1 MTGHLERR
9 SSLHSSQVLRGA
21 SPGARASRP
30 QRVEGPGCSKR
41 AGRPRSRGPRTC
53 PAGPRRSFAG
63 YRGTALALALA
74 LSSLGGLGSATE
86 AVAASTIEEGRK
98 IALDRKKGNCMA
110 CHIIDGAT
118 LPGNIGPPLVAM
130 KARFPDKAKL
140 RAQIW
145 DSSQINPR
153 TLMPPFG
160 RHEILTEDEIDK
172 VVEFVHSL

>member
-1 MTGHLERR
+1 MGRFSET
-9 SSLHSSQVLRGA
+9 VLAVTIAAASIAGA
-21 SPGARASRP
+21 
-30 QRVEGPGCSKR
+30 
-41 AGRPRSRGPRTC
+41 
-53 PAGPRRSFAG
+53 
-63 YRGTALALALA
+63 
-74 LSSLGGLGSATE
+74 GSVTS
-86 AVAASTIEEGRK
+86 AVAASMIDEGRE
-98 IALDRKKGNCMA
+98 IALDRRKGNCMA
-110 CHIIDGAT
+110 CHVIAGAT

-160 RHEILTEDEIDK
+160 RHGILTEDEIDK

>member
-1 MTGHLERR
+1 MTLGDRDTMGR
-9 SSLHSSQVLRGA
+9 LRETA
-21 SPGARASRP
+21 LFVAIAAAC
-30 QRVEGPGCSKR
+30 VAGPGI
-41 AGRPRSRGPRTC
+41 
-53 PAGPRRSFAG
+53 
-63 YRGTALALALA
+63 
-74 LSSLGGLGSATE
+74 ATE
-86 AVAASTIEEGRK
+86 AGAESMIDQGRE
-98 IALDRKKGNCMA
+98 IALDRRKGNCMA
-110 CHIIDGAT
+110 CHVMAGAT

>member
-1 MTGHLERR
+1 MGR
-9 SSLHSSQVLRGA
+9 LRETALVVAIAAA
-21 SPGARASRP
+21 SVA
-30 QRVEGPGCSKR
+30 GPGI
-41 AGRPRSRGPRTC
+41 
-53 PAGPRRSFAG
+53 
-63 YRGTALALALA
+63 
-74 LSSLGGLGSATE
+74 ATE
-86 AVAASTIEEGRK
+86 AGAASMIEEGRE
-98 IALDRKKGNCMA
+98 IALDRRKGNCMA
-110 CHIIDGAT
+110 CHVMAGAT

-153 TLMPPFG
+153 SLMPPFG

>member
-1 MTGHLERR
+1 MGR
-9 SSLHSSQVLRGA
+9 LRETALFVAIAAA
-21 SPGARASRP
+21 SVA
-30 QRVEGPGCSKR
+30 GPGIATV
-41 AGRPRSRGPRTC
+41 AG
-53 PAGPRRSFAG
+53 
-63 YRGTALALALA
+63 
-74 LSSLGGLGSATE
+74 
-86 AVAASTIEEGRK
+86 AASMIEEGQA
-98 IALDRKKGNCMA
+98 IALDRRKGNCMA
-110 CHIIDGAT
+110 CHVMAGAT

>member
-1 MTGHLERR
+1 MGR
-9 SSLHSSQVLRGA
+9 LRETALVAAIVAA
-21 SPGARASRP
+21 SVA
-30 QRVEGPGCSKR
+30 GPGI
-41 AGRPRSRGPRTC
+41 
-53 PAGPRRSFAG
+53 
-63 YRGTALALALA
+63 
-74 LSSLGGLGSATE
+74 ATE
-86 AVAASTIEEGRK
+86 AVAASMIEEGRE
-98 IALDRKKGNCMA
+98 IALDRRKGNCMA
-110 CHIIDGAT
+110 CHVMAGAT